1 MIRRPPRST
10 LFPYTTL
17 FRSGQGHHGLLPV
30 GPAPGEA
37 AHALELALVGRRAD
51 GGHLDVEHRLD
62 GGADL
67 DLVGVG
73 THAEGHG
80 VPLLLLPHRLLGHD
94 RPDEHVARIPHVPSA
109 SSSAVSAARSNT
121 TWRARRSW

>member
-1 MIRRPPRST
+1 MPMALLRSLDEIDLVT
-10 LFPYTTL
+10 GLK
-17 FRSGQGHHGLLPV
+17 RHDRLLPV
-30 GPAPGEA
+30 GPAPREA
-37 AHALELALVGRRAD
+37 AHALELALVRGRAD
-51 GGHLDVEHRLD
+51 GGHLHVEHRLH

-80 VPLLLLPHRLLGHD
+80 VALLLLAHRLLGHD